1 MPQYL
6 QPSSLVCNVYV
17 LCVKGGSTVHYSLN
31 EQKIS
36 LRVVSVNMEEVLLI
50 IVIAAVHSDA
60 YVHYSS

>member
-1 MPQYL
+1 M
-6 QPSSLVCNVYV
+6 
-17 LCVKGGSTVHYSLN
+17 HYSLN